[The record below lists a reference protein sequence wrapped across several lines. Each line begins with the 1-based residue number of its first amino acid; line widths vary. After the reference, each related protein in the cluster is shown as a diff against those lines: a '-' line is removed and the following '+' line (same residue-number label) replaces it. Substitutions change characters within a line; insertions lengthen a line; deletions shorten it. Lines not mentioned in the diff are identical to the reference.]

1 MFDNVNISYKKVKN
15 IKLSISNDGAINISS
30 PIGVKEKEIYKLLE
44 SKKAWIQKHQ
54 QRISVNQKFDY
65 EKYSLEHGSVV
76 YFLGREYAVQLIES
90 KQNVVI
96 ESDDVV
102 SFHLN
107 PSVLDNREFK
117 LELLE
122 EFYRDRA
129 DIILNNLVA
138 KYLKI
143 TNQEIERVTIK
154 KTKTRWG
161 SCNYVKKTINL
172 NFNLLLRDID
182 AIEYVILHEIAH
194 LTHPNHSRE
203 FYAYIHG
210 YMPDWKTREK
220 KLR

>member
-1 MFDNVNISYKKVKN
+1 MLDNINITYKKVKN
-15 IKLSISNDGAINISS
+15 LKLSISNDGSINITS
-30 PIGVKEKEIYKLLE
+30 PIGVSQKEIHNLLE
-44 SKKAWIQKHQ
+44 LKKNWIQKHQ
-54 QRISVNQKFDY
+54 QRISQNQKFDY
-65 EKYSLEHGSVV
+65 GKYSLKHGSSV
-76 YFLGREYAVQLIES
+76 YFLGRELTVQLVES
-90 KQNVVI
+90 KQNIVT
-96 ESDDVV
+96 ETDNVV

-107 PSVLDNREFK
+107 QSVINNHEFK

-122 EFYRDRA
+122 KFYRDRA

-172 NFNLLLRDID
+172 NFNLVLRDID
-182 AIEYVILHEIAH
+182 AIEYVVLHEIAH

-203 FYAYIHG
+203 FYAYIHN
-210 YMPDWKTREK
+210 YMPDWKVRER
-220 KLR
+220 KLK

>member
-1 MFDNVNISYKKVKN
+1 MIDNVNISYKKVKN
-15 IKLSISNDGAINISS
+15 IRLSISSDGAINITS
-30 PIGVKEKEIYKLLE
+30 PIGVSQKEIQKLLD
-44 SKKAWIQKHQ
+44 SKKGWIQKHQ

-65 EKYSLEHGSVV
+65 EKYSLKHGSVV
-76 YFLGREYAVQLIES
+76 YFLGRLYTVQLVES
-90 KQNVVI
+90 KQNIVI

-102 SFHLN
+102 SFYLN
-107 PSVLDNREFK
+107 PSVIDNREFK

-172 NFNLLLRDID
+172 NFNLVLRDMD
-182 AIEYVILHEIAH
+182 AIEYVVLHEIAH

-203 FYAYIHG
+203 FYAYIHS
-210 YMPDWKTREK
+210 YMPDWKVGER
-220 KLR
+220 KLK